1 MRAELLVNLRRST
14 RRAGKVEHM
23 SRTLALVALTHLI
36 YMHSEHPF
44 MLELASSPLVK
55 LPCSPPRTIPAFG
68 RLARKGGSTS
78 SAAGG
83 FVGSSSARCRSSTGC
98 VLWAW
103 AASEPLLRQRS
114 IDFHAPPCKR
124 CWWLLA
130 AQLRAD
136 RMRAGL
142 YARDQH
148 GWKLWRGL
156 LGALGTGKASSRD
169 AAAIRRGAVPT
180 KMA

>member
-1 MRAELLVNLRRST
+1 
-14 RRAGKVEHM
+14 
-23 SRTLALVALTHLI
+23 
-36 YMHSEHPF
+36 

-68 RLARKGGSTS
+68 RLARKGGCTS

-83 FVGSSSARCRSSTGC
+83 IVGSSSARCRPSTGC

-136 RMRAGL
+136 RMRDVRKGSAWLEALVLPTRRSRHGSSKFASCHCDTVKRGGHEDGTICSVGAYRSL
-142 YARDQH
+142 IVIRNRYLHVYA
-148 GWKLWRGL
+148 
-156 LGALGTGKASSRD
+156 
-169 AAAIRRGAVPT
+169 ICV
-180 KMA
+180 